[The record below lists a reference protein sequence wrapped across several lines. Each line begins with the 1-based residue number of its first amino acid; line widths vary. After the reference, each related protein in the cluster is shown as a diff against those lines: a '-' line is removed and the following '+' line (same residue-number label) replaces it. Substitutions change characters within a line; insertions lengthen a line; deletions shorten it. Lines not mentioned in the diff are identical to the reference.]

1 MNSLRRAV
9 GEPARL
15 QDRIARKARLA
26 VARVWDRDVSFD
38 LYGNTITLPL
48 SHDLPYFMRGGPHYG
63 TNVGRLAAALHRHG
77 QADVYID
84 IGANV
89 GDTAH
94 ILLHFVPDAKVMCIE
109 GDPGYFDNLRRNTTS
124 LSGVESVLR
133 MVGGDDSPTHSTIS
147 REHGTGHV
155 VAATGAGGVRMSPL
169 SELLEEFP
177 TFETTSLLKTDT
189 DGYDFA
195 ILAGAMAWLET
206 RQPTIFTEYD
216 ALLTRKA
223 TGKDGL
229 TGPEL
234 LAKLAAIGYGPCMVW
249 DNYGFP
255 LTTIDISDERAVADL
270 DLYSQLR
277 DEFYLDI
284 AIFPRLLSP
293 VLDELRAGEREVFG

>member
-1 MNSLRRAV
+1 MSPLRRAE
-9 GEPARL
+9 GQPARF

-26 VARVWDRDVSFD
+26 LTQVWDPDVSFD
-38 LYGNTITLPL
+38 LYGNTIRLPL

-77 QADVYID
+77 ASDVYID

-94 ILLHFVPDAKVMCIE
+94 ILLHYVPEAQIMCIE
-109 GDPGYFDNLRRNTTS
+109 GDPGYYDNLSHNTAALPT
-124 LSGVESVLR
+124 VETVLR
-133 MVGGDDSPTHSTIS
+133 MVGGDDSPTHSSIS

-155 VAATGAGGVRMSPL
+155 VAAAADGGVKMSPL
-169 SELLEEFP
+169 RTLLEEFP
-177 TFETTSLLKTDT
+177 TFEGTSLLKTDT

-216 ALLTRKA
+216 AVLTRRA
-223 TGKDGL
+223 TGERGL

-234 LAKLAAIGYGPCMVW
+234 FGKLEAIGYGPAMVW

-255 LTTIDISDERAVADL
+255 LTTIDIANQAAIADL
-270 DLYSQLR
+270 DLYAQLR

-284 AIFPRLLSP
+284 AVFPRALAP
-293 VLDELRAGEREVFG
+293 VLDELRAGERSLFG